1 MGNVCLRTCLFLL
14 RVVTGKVAQDRI
26 WIDDYRETKSA
37 TRGWSWIT
45 DMISDLFFRYLG
57 LYGSLHCLSEW
68 IYSKLFCRIL
78 DATIVS
84 VVYISYLNN
93 LNFNDFKGF

>member
-1 MGNVCLRTCLFLL
+1 MGNVWLRTCLFLL
-14 RVVTGKVAQDRI
+14 RAVTGKVAQDRI

-57 LYGSLHCLSEW
+57 PYGSLHCLSEW

-93 LNFNDFKGF
+93 LDFNDFKGF